1 MAFASRSARL
11 LLGLSLVAMSSSVT
25 ADGAGKE
32 REEAR
37 AHFEQGNSAF
47 ALGRYAAAA
56 LEYEK
61 AFALRSDSAL
71 LYNAAQA
78 HRMANNKARALELYQ
93 NYLRV
98 FPKVTNR
105 EEVQRHI
112 ATLKTAIETE
122 QRSQSSPPT
131 APVPI
136 DGQVTPEPVA
146 IRPTPPPP
154 PVSRV
159 KLYAGIGVAVGGVAL
174 VAAGGALFG
183 VARSAANEINHPVP
197 GYIFNPATESA
208 VKTDQLAGGILL
220 GIGGAAVVAGT
231 VLAILG
237 AREARPSKL
246 AVLPVGSRDGAGVL
260 VHYSF

>member
-1 MAFASRSARL
+1 LALVVVVMSASVWAD
-11 LLGLSLVAMSSSVT
+11 T
-25 ADGAGKE
+25 ASKD

-47 ALGRYAAAA
+47 ALGRYAVAA

-78 HRMANNKARALELYQ
+78 HRMANNKTRALELYQ

-98 FPKVTNR
+98 FAKVTNR
-105 EEVQRHI
+105 EEVLRHI
-112 ATLKTAIETE
+112 ATLKTALETE
-122 QRSQSSPPT
+122 QRSQSNPPT
-131 APVPI
+131 SPVPI
-136 DGQVTPEPVA
+136 DGQVTPEPK
-146 IRPTPPPP
+146 PTPMPPP
-154 PVSRV
+154 APVSRV

-174 VAAGGALFG
+174 VVAGGALFG
-183 VARSAANEINHPVP
+183 VAHSAADEINHPAP
-197 GYIFNPATESA
+197 GYVFNPATESA
-208 VKTDQLAGGILL
+208 VKTDQLAGGVLL

-246 AVLPVGSRDGAGVL
+246 AVLPTGSRDYAGVL
-260 VHYSF
+260 VHYNF